1 MFHRQSHRFF
11 TKARLLVL
19 ERWARTGRGTDGFIA
34 QRGLQRTRQ
43 RLIKIT
49 LSSGAAMMMMMMT
62 TTTTLMY
69 GERDRSTLL

>member
-19 ERWARTGRGTDGFIA
+19 ESWARTGRGTDGFIA

-49 LSSGAAMMMMMMT
+49 LSSGAAMMRVAAAAA
-62 TTTTLMY
+62 TTLMY
-69 GERDRSTLL
+69 GERD